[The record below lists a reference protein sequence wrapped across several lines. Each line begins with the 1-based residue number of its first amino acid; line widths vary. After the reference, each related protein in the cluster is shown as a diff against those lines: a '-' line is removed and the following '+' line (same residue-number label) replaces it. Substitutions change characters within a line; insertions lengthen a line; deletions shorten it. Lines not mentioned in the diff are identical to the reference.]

1 MIIKMQ
7 ISSLKVRKKGIVILL
22 TLIFSSFLFSCT
34 EKKDG
39 TILKIGIAE
48 EPRTLN
54 IWLASDANSRKVL
67 SLMYQ
72 NLYVRDPVSLQLIPW
87 LAESMPLFE
96 PETVSYIVKLRP
108 AKWSDGSDLTS
119 DDVLFTINLIK
130 KFKIPRLYSKWKFVK
145 KVEALD
151 SQTIRFYLQKPVAIF
166 VTKSLSVPIVS
177 RSEWADVA
185 KKSLTHEKPLTALLN
200 HKIKFPLGCG
210 PFVLKQRREGAY
222 LYFEKN
228 RFFFGENKKIA
239 GHILGPFVEKII
251 FKIYS
256 SADVAILALKKGSL
270 DYHWSDIP
278 PGHING
284 LKESKHIQ
292 VFVSKKSAL
301 YFMGFNVR
309 HSPFSDAA
317 LRKAVSILIDKEFII
332 SRILQGYASDMTSI
346 VPKGNKFWHN
356 PQLPAYGHGL
366 TKQQRIKKAYAILT
380 ENGYTWKSPPINEQG
395 ETTMP
400 SLIRLPN
407 GDPMQDFTILTPP
420 ADYDPHRAA
429 SGTIIQEWLKDLGL
443 PAHSRPMSFGAL
455 LSQVKQRR
463 EFDTFILGYGK
474 LSLDP
479 DYLRSFFH
487 SKKNKKRGW
496 NMSGYHNPDFDVAA
510 DASVAAVNKGERQ
523 KLIRRMQ
530 EMVMADIP
538 YIPLYNPMRIEAINM
553 NNVSGWIKMV
563 GGIGNLWS
571 ICMVKPKQI

>member
-228 RFFFGENKKIA
+228 RF
-239 GHILGPFVEKII
+239 
-251 FKIYS
+251 
-256 SADVAILALKKGSL
+256 LKL
-270 DYHWSDIP
+270 FRY
-278 PGHING
+278 N
-284 LKESKHIQ
+284 LK
-292 VFVSKKSAL
+292 
-301 YFMGFNVR
+301 
-309 HSPFSDAA
+309 
-317 LRKAVSILIDKEFII
+317 
-332 SRILQGYASDMTSI
+332 
-346 VPKGNKFWHN
+346 
-356 PQLPAYGHGL
+356 
-366 TKQQRIKKAYAILT
+366 
-380 ENGYTWKSPPINEQG
+380 
-395 ETTMP
+395 
-400 SLIRLPN
+400 
-407 GDPMQDFTILTPP
+407 
-420 ADYDPHRAA
+420 
-429 SGTIIQEWLKDLGL
+429 
-443 PAHSRPMSFGAL
+443 
-455 LSQVKQRR
+455 
-463 EFDTFILGYGK
+463 
-474 LSLDP
+474 
-479 DYLRSFFH
+479 
-487 SKKNKKRGW
+487 
-496 NMSGYHNPDFDVAA
+496 
-510 DASVAAVNKGERQ
+510 
-523 KLIRRMQ
+523 
-530 EMVMADIP
+530 
-538 YIPLYNPMRIEAINM
+538 
-553 NNVSGWIKMV
+553 
-563 GGIGNLWS
+563 
-571 ICMVKPKQI
+571 